1 MPVFHGTLFAVDRSE
16 MMRYAGLP
24 PKGAAIP
31 DALIADALR
40 EAAALAE
47 PRGAWE
53 LYPYDAEQGAV
64 LGDPPLVLEGTAIR
78 RHLARSVS
86 AAVLA
91 VTAGP
96 AIEEASA
103 AHFRAGRY
111 TEGLLLDAA
120 ATAIAE
126 HLADQLDGYIQSEA
140 RRTGR
145 QTAWRYSPGYGDWPV
160 TQQRAL
166 CALIGASRIGV
177 SVTDHAMLVPRK
189 SVTAVIGLSRC
200 SEAPRPAHCALCH
213 LASCPFR
220 TKAERPSSEGG
231 NHASL

>member
-1 MPVFHGTLFAVDRSE
+1 MPVFHGTLFQIDRSE
-16 MMRYAGLP
+16 MLRYAGLP
-24 PKGAAIP
+24 PKAGAVP
-31 DALIADALR
+31 EALVRGALR

-47 PRGAWE
+47 PRGIWQ
-53 LYPYDAEQGAV
+53 LYPYDAEAGV
-64 LGDPPLVLEGTAIR
+64 ILGDPPLALEGKGIR

-120 ATAIAE
+120 ATAAAE
-126 HLADQLDGYIQSEA
+126 HLADQLDGYIQAEA

-145 QTAWRYSPGYGDWPV
+145 HAAWRYSPGYGDWPV
-160 TQQRAL
+160 TQQQAL
-166 CALIGASRIGV
+166 CRLIRAGEIGIA
-177 SVTDHAMLVPRK
+177 VTDHAMLVPRK
-189 SVTAVIGLSRC
+189 SVTAVIGLSPC
-200 SEAPRPAHCALCH
+200 SEAPQPLRCSQCH

-220 TKAERPSSEGG
+220 AKAER
-231 NHASL
+231 HSL